1 MLKVFG
7 NVQLLCSRLDVMVE
21 SKQEARR
28 CKKLLHS
35 MHTEELLT
43 SFYVSFKETT
53 VYRKV
58 TLAQLKVTLAQLK
71 VTLAQLM

>member
-35 MHTEELLT
+35 MHTEELL
-43 SFYVSFKETT
+43 
-53 VYRKV
+53 
-58 TLAQLKVTLAQLK
+58 L
-71 VTLAQLM
+71 

>member
-21 SKQEARR
+21 SKHEARR

-35 MHTEELLT
+35 MHD
-43 SFYVSFKETT
+43 VP
-53 VYRKV
+53 VC
-58 TLAQLKVTLAQLK
+58 
-71 VTLAQLM
+71 